1 MSLFDGQWL
10 PPETFELDVE
20 RLRRGWYTD
29 QYFNNI
35 VRILTH
41 LAEEGYRFAGAC
53 PSLQERGVDVGSVA
67 VGDLEV
73 DMQFFTRREPF
84 TILAGMDHALAILQT
99 GAGYWEQGGGEGKAG
114 SAGDREGRFVS
125 TADRLEVEAL
135 RDGAR
140 VEPWETVLRV
150 RGRYRDFAALET
162 VMLGALARGSRIAT
176 NVYRT
181 LRAARGKPILFFPAR
196 FDLPAVQS
204 SDGYAYHIAV
214 QRYNEETGANVPSL
228 VSTDAQGAWWG
239 GRGVGTVAH
248 AYILSFL
255 RDTATAML
263 EFARIMPVEVKRI
276 ALVDTNNDCIG
287 DSLAAARAL
296 FARYRALKRAGA
308 EEEAK
313 KYLLFGVRPDTA
325 ANLRDVSLDP
335 LGVPELDCGVNP
347 RLVWALRRA
356 LDEEPARLNLPAEER
371 AEAEWYFRNVK
382 IIVSGG
388 FNVERIERFETLGLP
403 VDMYGVGSTYFSG
416 EPNDFTADVVRV
428 KIDGVW
434 HDLAKVGRRAQDN
447 PALERVEWGFPKEE
461 KHR

>member
-1 MSLFDGQWL
+1 MSLFDGKWL
-10 PPETFELDVE
+10 PSETFELDLE

-35 VRILTH
+35 VRILTR
-41 LAEEGYRFAGAC
+41 LAEEGYRFAGRC
-53 PSLQERGVDVGSVA
+53 PALEEQGIDVGSVA

-73 DMQFFTRREPF
+73 DMQFFTRRQPF
-84 TILAGMDHALAILQT
+84 TILAGMDHALAILRECT
-99 GAGYWEQGGGEGKAG
+99 GYWEKAG
-114 SAGDREGRFVS
+114 GTGERFVN
-125 TADRLEVEAL
+125 TADRLEVEAQ

-162 VMLGALARGSRIAT
+162 VLLGALSRGSRIAT

-181 LRAARGKPILFFPAR
+181 LRASRGKPILFFPAR
-196 FDLPAVQS
+196 FDLPATQA

-214 QRYNEETGANVPSL
+214 QRYNYETGANVPSF
-228 VSTDAQGAWWG
+228 VSTDAQGSWWG

-263 EFARIMPVEVKRI
+263 EFARIMPVEVRRI
-276 ALVDTNNDCIG
+276 ALVDTNNDCVG
-287 DSLAAARAL
+287 DSLATARAL

-325 ANLRDVSLDP
+325 SNLRDVSLEP
-335 LGVPELDCGVNP
+335 LGTPELDCGVNP

-356 LDEEPARLNLPAEER
+356 LDEEPARLNLPPEER
-371 AEAEWYFRNVK
+371 AEAEAYFRNVK

-388 FNVERIERFETLGLP
+388 FNAKRIERFETLGVP

-416 EPNDFTADVVRV
+416 ETNDFTADVVRV
-428 KIDGVW
+428 KIGGVW
-434 HDLAKVGRRAQDN
+434 HDLAKVGRQARDH
-447 PALERVEWGFPKEE
+447 PALETVELRKKEAGP
-461 KHR
+461 